1 MKQKFYSFIEFYR
14 FSKTVIN
21 VVKFNIFVNVYVHYP
36 EVYNGTTI
44 EERLNKYFR
53 KYFIESSTYIKF
65 YTAPTNENQIMVI
78 EAPIDVEDYKQQ
90 WNEFLLS
97 YFDHQVKD
105 IIYKNN

>member
-1 MKQKFYSFIEFYR
+1 MA
-14 FSKTVIN
+14 
-21 VVKFNIFVNVYVHYP
+21 KFNIFVNVYVHYP

-44 EERLNKYFR
+44 EKRLNKYFR

-78 EAPIDVEDYKQQ
+78 DAPFDVEDYKQQ

>member
-1 MKQKFYSFIEFYR
+1 MA
-14 FSKTVIN
+14 
-21 VVKFNIFVNVYVHYP
+21 KFNIFVNVYVHYP

-44 EERLNKYFR
+44 EERLN

>member
-1 MKQKFYSFIEFYR
+1 MD
-14 FSKTVIN
+14 
-21 VVKFNIFVNVYVHYP
+21 KFNIFVNVYVHYP

-65 YTAPTNENQIMVI
+65 HTAPTNENQIMVI

-97 YFDHQVKD
+97 YFDHQVKE

>member
-1 MKQKFYSFIEFYR
+1 MA
-14 FSKTVIN
+14 
-21 VVKFNIFVNVYVHYP
+21 KFNIFVNVYVYYP

-78 EAPIDVEDYKQQ
+78 EAPIDV
-90 WNEFLLS
+90 
-97 YFDHQVKD
+97 D
-105 IIYKNN
+105 INNNGMNFCYLTLITKSKT